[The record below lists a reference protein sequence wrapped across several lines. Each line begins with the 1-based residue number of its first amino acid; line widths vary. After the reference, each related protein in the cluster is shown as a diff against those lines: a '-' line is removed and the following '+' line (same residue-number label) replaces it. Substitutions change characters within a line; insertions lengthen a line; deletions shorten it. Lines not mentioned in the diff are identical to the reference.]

1 MQALT
6 AIREVIDQFTA
17 EGISQ
22 EELDRVREMSKSS
35 VLMGLE
41 ANTAHMNHMARSVLN
56 GTPILTPDEIIAAYD
71 AITPEMVQELARET
85 FDWSQLGFSA
95 VGKVSSEEE
104 YCAALGISA
113 EK

>member
-1 MQALT
+1 
-6 AIREVIDQFTA
+6 
-17 EGISQ
+17 
-22 EELDRVREMSKSS
+22 
-35 VLMGLE
+35 
-41 ANTAHMNHMARSVLN
+41 
-56 GTPILTPDEIIAAYD
+56 
-71 AITPEMVQELARET
+71 MVQELARET